1 MGSHVMLKSLKKK
14 NSHDSVSSNKKVREK
29 KKTSILFKPKVKV
42 YVFYSTASASGLRT
56 LNLDEVYHDIIVF
69 HALYFILCLPSTRA
83 VTP

>member
-1 MGSHVMLKSLKKK
+1 MTVFQATRRFGK
-14 NSHDSVSSNKKVREK
+14 K

-56 LNLDEVYHDIIVF
+56 LNLDEVYQDIIVF